1 MREKRNLLV
10 ALLCMTAAAASAE
23 PMEMQAG
30 KTTDQIVLKVDYDS
44 LRVGPGM
51 REGLT
56 NPDIRAS
63 YHGSRRGFD
72 QPYCRQGP
80 VGATS

>member
-30 KTTDQIVLKVDYDS
+30 KTTDQRIEISFSK
-44 LRVGPGM
+44 
-51 REGLT
+51 
-56 NPDIRAS
+56 NN
-63 YHGSRRGFD
+63 
-72 QPYCRQGP
+72 
-80 VGATS
+80 